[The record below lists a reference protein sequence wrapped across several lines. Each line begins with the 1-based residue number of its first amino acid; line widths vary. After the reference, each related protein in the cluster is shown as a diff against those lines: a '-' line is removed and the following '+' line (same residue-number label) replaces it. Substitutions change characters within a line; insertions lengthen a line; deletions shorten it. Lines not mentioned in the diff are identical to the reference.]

1 MWRLHSTP
9 AQTASESGK
18 PKALSYS
25 SCIISDEDSLTRTH
39 QQTKLPLVKDRSTM
53 CVELALSVEQNLAF
67 TLSGVADGASLS
79 RSPLALRMLF
89 GR

>member
-1 MWRLHSTP
+1 
-9 AQTASESGK
+9 
-18 PKALSYS
+18 
-25 SCIISDEDSLTRTH
+25 
-39 QQTKLPLVKDRSTM
+39 M

-89 GR
+89 GRWIRTDRLRL